1 MTPSNRLHGIYLN
14 LLRKETPRQAGL
26 LFSAQ
31 MGATF
36 LALLAAATLWR
47 WMDPAEF
54 GRFAFCQTVIVIS
67 SLFFEFGVSAAGAR
81 VLALVADREGER
93 RALGALLMMAT
104 ISGAA
109 FSVFVAA
116 VATPIDLVFKTDVRW
131 LLMAAAS
138 LAFVQPIQ
146 MFIEQSCQGL
156 NQIRRLSLFQLTT
169 SGLYLMILIGLA
181 AAHSLTAGSALL
193 AYLAGMGLASV
204 WSIIRLRPRFD
215 DTSQYIKLMLKE
227 TRSYGLNIYV
237 ARITGTASV
246 RVDNLIIAY
255 FLGRVSTNLEPLG
268 LFANAQRL
276 SAPIATLSRS
286 IAVTRFRAF
295 AKLASVPLRIKRWNT
310 VVLIASSLALVTIG
324 PIALRLF
331 FPRYSEAAPLL
342 TPFAVLNLFVGLFQP
357 YNMFLASH
365 GRGKELRNIAI
376 LVTIANIT
384 GLFLIVPR
392 FGIAGAAWTGAAAMA
407 LDYLLHLNYYRS
419 FKRTLEE
426 TKPGTASR

>member
-1 MTPSNRLHGIYLN
+1 MTPLNRLRGLYLN

-36 LALLAAATLWR
+36 LGLLAAATLWR

-54 GRFAFCQTVIVIS
+54 GRFAFCQTVIVIT
-67 SLFFEFGVSAAGAR
+67 SLFFEFGISSAGAR

-93 RALGALLMMAT
+93 RALGALLLMAA

-109 FSVFVAA
+109 FSIFVAA
-116 VATPIDLVFKTDVRW
+116 VAVPIDLIFKTDVRW
-131 LLMAAAS
+131 LLIAAAS
-138 LAFVQPIQ
+138 LAFAQPIQ
-146 MFIEQSCQGL
+146 LFIEQSCQGL
-156 NQIRRLSLFQLTT
+156 NQIRRLSLFQLTAA
-169 SGLYLMILIGLA
+169 GLYLTILIGLV
-181 AAHSLTAGSALL
+181 AAHRLTAGSALL
-193 AYLAGMGLASV
+193 AYLAGLGLAST
-204 WSIIRLRPRFD
+204 WAIIRLRPRFD
-215 DTSQYIKLMLKE
+215 DTSRYIKLMLKE

-237 ARITGTASV
+237 ARITGTAST
-246 RVDNLIIAY
+246 RFDNLIIAY
-255 FLGRVSTNLEPLG
+255 FLGRASTNLEPLG
-268 LFANAQRL
+268 LYANAQKL
-276 SAPIATLSRS
+276 SAPIATMSRS
-286 IAVTRFRAF
+286 LAVTRFRAF
-295 AKLASVPLRIKRWNT
+295 AKLASVPLRIKRWNA
-310 VVLIASSLALVTIG
+310 VVLIVSSLAVATIG

-342 TPFAVLNLFVGLFQP
+342 VPFAALNLFVGLFQP

-376 LVTIANIT
+376 LVTIANLTALI
-384 GLFLIVPR
+384 LIVPR

-407 LDYLLHLNYYRS
+407 LDYLLHLHYYRS

-426 TKPGTASR
+426 ARPGATSR